1 MSKRGE
7 PWTADEHDRMLD
19 GLRGGMSFEQV
30 ARRHERSIKA
40 IQWRFG
46 THCQRVMP
54 AKTIEQ
60 IAKEFGQHPDRIEE
74 IMVEIKS
81 QKQQQPAIQQQQ
93 QSIPGTIDEVLQKH
107 TRLLKK
113 ILLGQQE
120 IVVEIEKLKKKT
132 KSPQN

>member
-7 PWTADEHDRMLD
+7 PWTADEHDRMLE

-30 ARRHERSIKA
+30 ARRHERSVKA

-46 THCQRVMP
+46 AHCQRLTP

-60 IAKEFGQHPDRIEE
+60 IAKEFGQPPDRIEE
-74 IMVEIKS
+74 IMVEIRS
-81 QKQQQPAIQQQQ
+81 QKQQHQPSIQQQPTSS
-93 QSIPGTIDEVLQKH
+93 SIDDVLQKH
-107 TRLLKK
+107 TKLLKK

-120 IVVEIEKLKKKT
+120 IVAEIEKLKKKH
-132 KSPQN
+132 KSAP